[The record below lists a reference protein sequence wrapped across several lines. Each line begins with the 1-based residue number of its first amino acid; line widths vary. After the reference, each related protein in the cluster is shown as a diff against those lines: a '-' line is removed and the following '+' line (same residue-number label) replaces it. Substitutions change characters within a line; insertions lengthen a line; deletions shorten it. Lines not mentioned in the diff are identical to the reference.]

1 MATDAMN
8 THETHD
14 IVPTSLAVVA
24 MRDNGY
30 KNAAYAVAE
39 LMDNSIQ
46 AGASLVELLCAD
58 QDVLVDQRARRR
70 LDTVAVLDNGSGMDA
85 ATLRIALQFGNG
97 SRLQEGKKQGMGRFG
112 MGLPSASVSQC
123 KRVDVWSWQD
133 GPDSALHSYIDIP
146 EIERGE
152 LRTVP
157 VPESDPVPDVWRKAA
172 DEGSIGESGTLVVWS
187 HIDRSIWR
195 TSLALIDNSEKLIG
209 RMYRGWLDSGEVR
222 IRMKSFMK
230 EDPAT
235 AVAERDAKPNDPMYL
250 MSNTSCPEPFDS
262 RPMFQPFPSPD
273 GYEVKMTIGFKGEE
287 HEVVTRFSIAPEE
300 AREGDNAGSR
310 AHGRHAARNVGVSV
324 VRAGRELELDPGWT
338 NSYDPRE
345 RWWGVEV
352 RFDPGLDELF
362 GVSNNK
368 QSARNFSEAAKMDTV
383 DLIKQ
388 YNGSMSAARDAL
400 REEGDP
406 IEPLLE
412 VIHRVQTNIRQ
423 MRQQINVQ
431 AEGRRRKRHRDAT
444 VEERATEAVR
454 RRQEEGHRG
463 QSDEDEKKGTEE
475 RTAEL
480 ADGLVN
486 AGHTEEEAESLAA
499 ETIDKGLKYR
509 IEVGSLEGGAFFSVQ
524 PRGGVLLVTL
534 NTDHPAYELLLG
546 AQDPSQLPDDPE
558 ALIERL
564 QAAQQGLEMMLFA
577 WARYEDEQP
586 PDMRRQTQNVR
597 YDWGRL
603 AEDFLRSRASAS

>member
-1 MATDAMN
+1 MATEAM
-8 THETHD
+8 TYD
-14 IVPTSLAVVA
+14 IVPTSLAVIA

-58 QDVLVDQRARRR
+58 QEVLVDQRARRR

-85 ATLRIALQFGNG
+85 ATLQIALQFGNG
-97 SRLQEGKKQGMGRFG
+97 SRLQAGKLEGMGRFG

-123 KRVDVWSWQD
+123 QRVDVWTWRE
-133 GPDSALHSYIDIP
+133 GPDSALHSYIDLA
-146 EIERGE
+146 EIEREE
-152 LRTVP
+152 LRTIPTPNHDP
-157 VPESDPVPDVWRKAA
+157 VPELWRGAA
-172 DEGSIGESGTLVVWS
+172 DEGSIDQTGTLVVWS
-187 HIDRSIWR
+187 KIDRSIWR
-195 TSLALIDNSEKLIG
+195 TSRALIDNSEELIG
-209 RMYRGWLDSGEVR
+209 RIYRRWLDTGDVR
-222 IRMKSFMK
+222 IRMKTFMR
-230 EDPAT
+230 EDPT
-235 AVAERDAKPNDPMYL
+235 ASVLERDAKPNDPMYL
-250 MSNTSCPEPFDS
+250 MGHTSCPEPFAD
-262 RPMFQPFPSPD
+262 RPMFQPFPSDD
-273 GYEVKMTIGFKGEE
+273 GYEVKMKLGFNGAE
-287 HEVVTRFSIAPEE
+287 HEVVTRFSIATEE

-310 AHGRHAARNVGVSV
+310 PPGRHAARNVGVSV

-352 RFDPGLDELF
+352 CFEPGLDELF

-368 QSARNFSEAAKMDTV
+368 QSARNFAEAAKMDTLELV
-383 DLIKQ
+383 KHH
-388 YNGSMSAARDAL
+388 NGSMSAARNAL

-431 AEGRRRKRHRDAT
+431 AEGRRRKRHRDASP
-444 VEERATEAVR
+444 EERATEAVR
-454 RRQEEGHRG
+454 KRQEEGFRG
-463 QSDEDEKKGTEE
+463 QSDEDEQKSPEE
-475 RTAEL
+475 RAAALAEQ
-480 ADGLVN
+480 LVH
-486 AGHTEEEAESLAA
+486 AGHSEEEAEQLAA

-534 NTDHPAYELLLG
+534 NTDHPAYDLLLG
-546 AQDPSQLPDDPE
+546 AQSPEDLPEDPE
-558 ALIERL
+558 ALVERL
-564 QAAQQGLEMMLFA
+564 RAAQQGLEMMLFA
-577 WARYEDEQP
+577 WARYEDEQTIP
-586 PDMRRQTQNVR
+586 EMRRQAQNVR
-597 YDWGRL
+597 HDWGRMG
-603 AEDFLRSRASAS
+603 EVFLQSRGAGA